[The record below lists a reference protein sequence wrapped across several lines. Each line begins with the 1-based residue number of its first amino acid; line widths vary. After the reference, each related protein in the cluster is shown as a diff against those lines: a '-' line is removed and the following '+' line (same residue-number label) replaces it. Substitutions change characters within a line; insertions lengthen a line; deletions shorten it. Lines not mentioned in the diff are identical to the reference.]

1 MMGTGFEQNV
11 YLRHLGV
18 LDACSG
24 GQSWQ
29 TMLFIGIL
37 YAWEGHIFPCLF
49 YQGYHVAY
57 KTSKIG
63 KICAC
68 LVPLT

>member
-1 MMGTGFEQNV
+1 MCLYDRIV
-11 YLRHLGV
+11 RYLGV

-29 TMLFIGIL
+29 TMLSTGIL
-37 YAWEGHIFPCLF
+37 FAWEGNIFPFLF

-57 KTSKIG
+57 KTSKTS

-68 LVPLT
+68 LVSLT

>member
-1 MMGTGFEQNV
+1 MIVSSKT
-11 YLRHLGV
+11 LRYLGV

-29 TMLFIGIL
+29 TMLGIGIL
-37 YAWEGHIFPCLF
+37 YAWGGHIFPCLF
-49 YQGYHVAY
+49 YQAYHVAY